1 MDFNNRKPIYRQIVD
16 YCFTLILSGEWLPA
30 LRVPSVRE
38 LAATLAVNSH
48 TVLKAYEY
56 LQDEHIIFPK
66 RGMGF
71 FLAPDAAERV
81 NDARR
86 SEFYDTSLK
95 ELFREMELLDIS
107 IEDLISHYEEFINR
121 KKDE

>member
-16 YCFTLILSGEWLPA
+16 YCFTLILSGEWKPA

-71 FLAPDAAERV
+71 YLATDAAERV
-81 NDARR
+81 NDAR
-86 SEFYDTSLK
+86 SAEFYDTSLK
-95 ELFREMELLDIS
+95 ELFREMDLLDIS
-107 IEDLISHYEEFINR
+107 ISDLLLHYEEYR
-121 KKDE
+121 KNDLS